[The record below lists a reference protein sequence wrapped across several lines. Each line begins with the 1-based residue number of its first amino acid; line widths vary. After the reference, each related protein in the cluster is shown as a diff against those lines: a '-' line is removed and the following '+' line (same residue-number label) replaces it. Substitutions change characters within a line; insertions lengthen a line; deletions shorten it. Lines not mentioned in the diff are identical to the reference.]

1 MVEVAKIAKAAVITM
16 NPMFPLINGVIH
28 RGIRAEQVVTIAKL
42 NKKENRIERDKAR
55 IRNKNNYE
63 NTNGKLCTVY
73 N

>member
-1 MVEVAKIAKAAVITM
+1 M
-16 NPMFPLINGVIH
+16 H

-42 NKKENRIERDKAR
+42 NKKENRRESAREKAR

-63 NTNGKLCTVY
+63 NTNGKLFTVY